1 MINREELAQFLR
13 NRRARLRPPDVGLPE
28 GPGRRTPGLRRQEV
42 AQLAAISIDYYIR
55 LEQARGPR
63 PSKQVLGALARAL
76 LLTADERAYLFD
88 LAGEAH
94 PPVGGP
100 TREVP
105 VAVRNLLATLGDTP
119 AYVMDAKYEVL
130 AWNDLATV
138 FIGDMSAEPP
148 ERRNV
153 IRWMFTA
160 PEASTH
166 WDEDQTLAFARS
178 SVADLRA
185 AAARYPLDRGVQDLV
200 TELLACSPR
209 FAAMWAEHDVEVRRA
224 VTKRIDH
231 PLLGPVEVDCQVLH
245 IPDTDQRLVIYTA
258 PLGTRL
264 HEALRSLQATRSAP
278 GAGLEPA
285 GLGVGDSFPLGA
297 GVEPR
302 PRSHR

>member
-1 MINREELAQFLR
+1 M
-13 NRRARLRPPDVGLPE
+13 
-28 GPGRRTPGLRRQEV
+28 
-42 AQLAAISIDYYIR
+42 
-55 LEQARGPR
+55 
-63 PSKQVLGALARAL
+63 LGALARAL

-100 TREVP
+100 AGGP
-105 VAVRNLLATLGDTP
+105 GAVRNLLATLGDTP

-166 WDEDQTLAFARS
+166 WDEDQTLAFACS

-185 AAARYPLDRGVQDLV
+185 AAARYRW
-200 TELLACSPR
+200 T
-209 FAAMWAEHDVEVRRA
+209 AASRTW
-224 VTKRIDH
+224 
-231 PLLGPVEVDCQVLH
+231 
-245 IPDTDQRLVIYTA
+245 
-258 PLGTRL
+258 
-264 HEALRSLQATRSAP
+264 
-278 GAGLEPA
+278 
-285 GLGVGDSFPLGA
+285 
-297 GVEPR
+297 
-302 PRSHR
+302 

>member
-1 MINREELAQFLR
+1 VINREELAQFLR

-42 AQLAAISIDYYIR
+42 AELAAISIDYYIR

-63 PSKQVLGALARAL
+63 PSRQVLGALARAL

-94 PPVGGP
+94 PPAGGP

-105 VAVRNLLATLGDTP
+105 VAVRNLLATLTDTP

-138 FIGDMSAEPP
+138 FICDITGEPP
-148 ERRNV
+148 GRRNV

-160 PEASTH
+160 AEATTH

-185 AAARYPLDRGVQDLV
+185 AAARYPHDRGVQALV
-200 TELLACSPR
+200 AELLACSPR
-209 FAAMWAEHDVEVRRA
+209 FATMWADHDVEVRRA
-224 VTKRIDH
+224 VTKHIDH
-231 PLLGPVEVDCQVLH
+231 PRLGPVALDCQVLH
-245 IPDTDQRLVIYTA
+245 IPDTDQRLVVYTA
-258 PLGTRL
+258 PPGSHL
-264 HEALRSLQATRSAP
+264 HQALRALRSAP
-278 GAGLEPA
+278 
-285 GLGVGDSFPLGA
+285 VG
-297 GVEPR
+297 
-302 PRSHR
+302 